1 MGEMLARDACYII
14 QHWQRRGFPKKEEE
28 VLPEG
33 ARNALSDKQVRE
45 EGSTVS
51 TEQTRS
57 K

>member
-1 MGEMLARDACYII
+1 MGEMLARDARYII